1 MLRVAR
7 HQEGLVTLRQCLAR
21 GMTARQVTRRAE
33 RKEWERVARGVYD
46 TGTVQPETL
55 SAAYDHR
62 RRRTALLGPLAHPGA
77 AAVGVSALVL
87 HGVHGA
93 PIEFEPEVAVGLA
106 RPRLGDGPVR
116 VRRILVPETVEVDGV
131 PCAPLVDAFA
141 LAVPQVGRLDAVAM
155 LDSARHQGLL
165 SDEGLRR
172 ACHATTGRPGTR
184 RSREWWGQSDP
195 RAESPAES
203 WARLTCADRG
213 CPPDTLQLWVVNSRG
228 DRLARV
234 DMAWALPGGGVLLVE
249 IDGREVHSR
258 PEALVGD
265 RRRQNRIDTRSTVV
279 RRFTG
284 SEARDGTAA
293 AEVRQVLTAA
303 RWTPRP
309 VPDDV
314 AYCIERAGFVPKP
327 WL

>member
-141 LAVPQVGRLDAVAM
+141 LAV
-155 LDSARHQGLL
+155 S
-165 SDEGLRR
+165 
-172 ACHATTGRPGTR
+172 R
-184 RSREWWGQSDP
+184 RSAGSTPSRCSTPRVTRVCSRTRASGGRATPP
-195 RAESPAES
+195 RAVLGPGAAGNGGGSPI
-203 WARLTCADRG
+203 RG
-213 CPPDTLQLWVVNSRG
+213 RSHRPSRG
-228 DRLARV
+228 
-234 DMAWALPGGGVLLVE
+234 
-249 IDGREVHSR
+249 
-258 PEALVGD
+258 
-265 RRRQNRIDTRSTVV
+265 
-279 RRFTG
+279 
-284 SEARDGTAA
+284 RD
-293 AEVRQVLTAA
+293 
-303 RWTPRP
+303 
-309 VPDDV
+309 
-314 AYCIERAGFVPKP
+314 
-327 WL
+327 

>member
-1 MLRVAR
+1 
-7 HQEGLVTLRQCLAR
+7 
-21 GMTARQVTRRAE
+21 
-33 RKEWERVARGVYD
+33 
-46 TGTVQPETL
+46 
-55 SAAYDHR
+55 
-62 RRRTALLGPLAHPGA
+62 
-77 AAVGVSALVL
+77 
-87 HGVHGA
+87 
-93 PIEFEPEVAVGLA
+93 
-106 RPRLGDGPVR
+106 
-116 VRRILVPETVEVDGV
+116 
-131 PCAPLVDAFA
+131 
-141 LAVPQVGRLDAVAM
+141 
-155 LDSARHQGLL
+155 
-165 SDEGLRR
+165 
-172 ACHATTGRPGTR
+172 
-184 RSREWWGQSDP
+184 
-195 RAESPAES
+195 
-203 WARLTCADRG
+203 
-213 CPPDTLQLWVVNSRG
+213 
-228 DRLARV
+228 
-234 DMAWALPGGGVLLVE
+234 MAWALPGGGVLLVE